1 MEKQPLPYGFG
12 GEVLRD
18 EFGEL
23 SESAL
28 AATDD
33 GPSYAPPSPAEKD
46 ALLRQFRERHKQRAG
61 FTTNKGRGLPKAK
74 RSMARQSRRVNRG
87 K

>member
-1 MEKQPLPYGFG
+1 MEKQPLPYGIG

-28 AATDD
+28 AATDA
-33 GPSYAPPSPAEKD
+33 PSYAPPSPAEKA
-46 ALLRQFRERHKQRAG
+46 ALLRQFSERHKQRAG
-61 FTTNKGRGLPKAK
+61 YTTNKGRGLPKAK
-74 RSMARQSRRVNRG
+74 RSMVRQSRRVNR
-87 K
+87 

>member
-1 MEKQPLPYGFG
+1 MN
-12 GEVLRD
+12 EVDTGKTHAAEDL
-18 EFGEL
+18 
-23 SESAL
+23 AL
-28 AATDD
+28 ALADDD

-46 ALLRQFRERHKQRAG
+46 ALLRQFSERHKQRAG
-61 FTTNKGRGLPKAK
+61 FTTSKGRGLPKAK

>member
-1 MEKQPLPYGFG
+1 MNAPGD
-12 GEVLRD
+12 RD
-18 EFGEL
+18 ELLADLEL
-23 SESAL
+23 
-28 AATDD
+28 DD
-33 GPSYAPPSPAEKD
+33 DEKPSYAPPSPAEKD
-46 ALLRQFRERHKQRAG
+46 ALLRQFSERHKQRAG